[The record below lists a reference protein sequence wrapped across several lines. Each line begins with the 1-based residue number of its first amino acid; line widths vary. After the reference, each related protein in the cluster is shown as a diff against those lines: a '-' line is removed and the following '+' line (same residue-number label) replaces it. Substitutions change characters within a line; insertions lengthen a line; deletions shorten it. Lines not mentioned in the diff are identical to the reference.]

1 MGILSAGWP
10 WVIGAA
16 VAVAVV
22 AWRVVAR
29 MRILDRQ
36 RYWAFLKAY
45 VICYVSLVGLYI
57 IIDAFSNLD
66 EFAKRADT
74 SIELF
79 RIMSRY
85 YLVHQSEIF
94 DRLCGVIGMMA
105 AIFTVTWMQRNNEH
119 LAMLAAGISTHRA
132 IIPVLVS
139 SVIVST
145 FAIGNQEVVMPYLGE
160 ELSRSHQDDG
170 LQRVNVVSTR
180 YDERKIMLLGK
191 SADRATRTITKF
203 DVTIPPEVLG
213 KFYVI
218 VGTQATYIP
227 PGHPT
232 APLKGGWLIR
242 EARMDPP
249 MDEQMMRNSEGL
261 LTRVVDLD
269 DYPPPLE
276 MATVASKRPGAPATA
291 AISSADPA
299 GDDADSGP
307 SDDAMIPHSEIAC
320 FASAPPIP
328 MVVGLAPWRVH
339 VLLDR
344 RLDLARGAYF
354 LRSSLTF
361 QAMIRKANWYQYATT
376 LDLLRSLAGPTLEGT
391 QRMDVE
397 IFLHQRVLRPV
408 LSMALLFMTL
418 PLVLG
423 GYGRNM
429 FINLGLALGNSAIFY
444 GGLLIFGYL
453 GSFEMVNPPMAAWA
467 PLMGFGMIATL
478 RWGQIRT

>member
-1 MGILSAGWP
+1 MEILRASGP
-10 WVIGAA
+10 WAIAA
-16 VAVAVV
+16 TIVLAALVWWVG
-22 AWRVVAR
+22 AR

-36 RYWAFLKAY
+36 RYWAFIKAY
-45 VICYVSLVGLYI
+45 VICYVSLVGLYV

-74 SIELF
+74 SVELF
-79 RIMSRY
+79 RIMGRY

-132 IIPVLVS
+132 IIPVMIS

-145 FAIGNQEVVMPYLGE
+145 FAIGNQEVVIPYLGE

-227 PGHPT
+227 SDHPT

-269 DYPPPLE
+269 SYPTPLE
-276 MATVASKRPGAPATA
+276 VPTAGSRKPGTPTMAV
-291 AISSADPA
+291 DPA
-299 GDDADSGP
+299 SEADQGP
-307 SDDAMIPHSEIAC
+307 SDDAILPHSEIAC
-320 FASAPPIP
+320 FASAPPMP
-328 MVVGLAPWRVH
+328 MVVGLAPWRAH

-354 LRSSLTF
+354 LRSTLTF

-397 IFLHQRVLRPV
+397 IFLHQRLLRPV

-444 GGLLIFGYL
+444 GGLLFFGYL
-453 GSFEMVNPPMAAWA
+453 SSFEMINPPMAAWA

>member
-1 MGILSAGWP
+1 MEILRASGP
-10 WVIGAA
+10 WAIAA
-16 VAVAVV
+16 TIAVV
-22 AWRVVAR
+22 AVSWGVVAR

-36 RYWAFLKAY
+36 RYWAFIKAY

-74 SIELF
+74 SVELF

-132 IIPVLVS
+132 IVPVLIS
-139 SVIVST
+139 SVVVST

-213 KFYVI
+213 RFYVI

-227 PGHPT
+227 PDHPT

-249 MDEQMMRNSEGL
+249 MDEQMMRDSEGL

-269 DYPPPLE
+269 HYPPPLE
-276 MATVASKRPGAPATA
+276 VPTTASRKPETPANA
-291 AISSADPA
+291 VNPAGEADP
-299 GDDADSGP
+299 GS
-307 SDDAMIPHSEIAC
+307 SDDAILPHSEIAC
-320 FASAPPIP
+320 FASAPPMP
-328 MVVGLAPWRVH
+328 MVVGLVPWRAH
-339 VLLDR
+339 VMLDR

-361 QAMIRKANWYQYATT
+361 QAMIRKPNWYQYANTI
-376 LDLLRSLAGPTLEGT
+376 DLVRSLAGPTLEGT

-397 IFLHQRVLRPV
+397 IFLHQRILRPV

-444 GGLLIFGYL
+444 GGLLFFGYL
-453 GSFEMVNPPMAAWA
+453 SSFEMINPPMSAWA
-467 PLMGFGMIATL
+467 PLMGFGMLATL